1 MNDDEEL
8 SKIREKKLKSMLE
21 SLSRSKNT
29 QENLITDVSDAT
41 FDSFTKEHDLVLI
54 DCWAPWCAP
63 CRMVAPT
70 VDALAK
76 KYAGKLTVGKLNT
89 DDNQSTAM
97 RLDIMGIPTLLLFK
111 KGKLVDRIVGAYPKD
126 IIESRVKQH
135 LTD

>member
-21 SLSRSKNT
+21 SLSKSKNT
-29 QENLITDVSDAT
+29 QESLITDVSDST

>member
-1 MNDDEEL
+1 
-8 SKIREKKLKSMLE
+8 
-21 SLSRSKNT
+21 
-29 QENLITDVSDAT
+29 
-41 FDSFTKEHDLVLI
+41 
-54 DCWAPWCAP
+54 
-63 CRMVAPT
+63 MVAPT